1 MNELMALLKVQVL
14 AFFDINTAL
23 HTKDKGTRRKRL
35 LLSGLMLLSMAMIM
49 GMSFGYSFMLADA
62 LKKSGMAELLEYVPG
77 LMMASACLATFFT
90 TIYKTHGVLVGL
102 KDYDQIMSLPVPV
115 RTVIASRIILL
126 YLMNLFF
133 TLIIMVPAGIVY
145 GMEGSP
151 LPVFFLLFPLT
162 LLVVPLLPIVG
173 AAILGIIISL
183 VSSRFRHRNAVN
195 LITSFALTLGIILLS
210 TGAGQMTADIQTVSA
225 AVADAI
231 GKAYPPALWYLDGVC
246 RGDLKALGLFLG
258 VSAAVFAVLVGG
270 FSRFFQPLHSRL
282 TAHHRTAD
290 YRMRALK
297 TGTPFKAL
305 YLKELTRYGASP
317 LYVMNTAIG
326 AVLGILFCFGMAF
339 FGQEKLAAF
348 LELPGSL
355 AMMRTFAPLIVAG
368 FMALTCTTASS
379 ISLEGKSLW
388 IMKSIP
394 VEPFTLLM
402 SKLAVNLTV
411 QLPAVLLCGLAL
423 AYALKPSSFELLQ
436 LFLMPAFYSLFIAA
450 AGLVIN
456 LKAPNFSWASETV
469 VIKQSM
475 AVFLALAVG
484 MAGIGLPVAAIALAG
499 YLKIPLSAVGILW
512 NFTMIMGFVD
522 FILVSLLWEH
532 GRRWVSAL

>member
-1 MNELMALLKVQVL
+1 MNDLLALLKVQVL
-14 AFFDINTAL
+14 AFFDINAAF
-23 HTKDKGTRRKRL
+23 HAKDKGERRKKL

-62 LKKSGMAELLEYVPG
+62 LKKAGMTELLEYVPG

-90 TIYKTHGVLVGL
+90 TIYKTHGVLVGFR
-102 KDYDQIMSLPVPV
+102 DYDQIMSLPVTV
-115 RTVIASRIILL
+115 RTVIASRVLLL

-151 LPVFFLLFPLT
+151 QPAFYGLFPLT
-162 LLVVPLLPIVG
+162 LFVVPLLPIVG
-173 AAILGIIISL
+173 AAVLGIGISL
-183 VSSRFRHRNAVN
+183 VSSQFRHRNAVS
-195 LITSFALTLGIILLS
+195 LITSLTLTLAVILLS
-210 TGAGQMTADIQTVSA
+210 MGAGEMSADFQTVSA

-246 RGDLKALGLFLG
+246 RGNLGALGLFLG
-258 VSAAVFAVLVGG
+258 VSAAVFGLLVWG
-270 FSRFFQPLHSRL
+270 FSRFFQPLQSRL

-290 YRMRALK
+290 YRLRPMKTGSPFRAL
-297 TGTPFKAL
+297 
-305 YLKELTRYGASP
+305 YVKELTRYGASP

-326 AVLGILFCFGMAF
+326 AVLGVLFCFGMAF

-355 AMMRTFAPLIVAG
+355 VMMRTFAPLIVAG

-379 ISLEGKSLW
+379 ISLEGKNLW

-423 AYALKPSSFELLQ
+423 VFALKPSSFEGLQ
-436 LFLMPAFYSLFIAA
+436 LFLMPAFFSVFIAA
-450 AGLVIN
+450 AGLMIN
-456 LKAPNFSWASETV
+456 LKTPNFTWASETV

-475 AVFLALAVG
+475 SVFLSLAAG
-484 MAGIGLPVAAIALAG
+484 MAGIGLPVAALALAG
-499 YLKIPLSAVGILW
+499 YFKVPMSAAGLLW
-512 NFTMIMGFVD
+512 NFTMLMGFLD
-522 FILVSLLWEH
+522 FILISLLWEH
-532 GRRWVSAL
+532 GERWISAL

>member
-1 MNELMALLKVQVL
+1 MNELLALLKVQVL
-14 AFFDINTAL
+14 AFFDINTAF
-23 HTKDKGTRRKRL
+23 HTKDKSARRKRL
-35 LLSGLMLLSMAMIM
+35 LLSGVVLVSMAMIM

-62 LKKSGMAELLEYVPG
+62 LKKAGMGELLEYVPG

-90 TIYKTHGVLVGL
+90 TIYKTHGVLVGFR
-102 KDYDQIMSLPVPV
+102 DYDQIMSLPVPV

-133 TLIIMVPAGIVY
+133 TLIIMLPAGIVY
-145 GMEGSP
+145 GMKGSP
-151 LPVFFLLFPLT
+151 LPAFYLLFPLT
-162 LLVVPLLPIVG
+162 LFVVPLLPIVG
-173 AAILGIIISL
+173 AAVLGIVISL
-183 VSSRFRHRNAVN
+183 VSSRFRHRNTVN

-210 TGAGQMTADIQTVSA
+210 TGAGQVTADFQTVSA

-231 GKAYPPALWYLDGVC
+231 GHAYPPALWYLGGVC
-246 RGDLKALGLFLG
+246 RGDMGSLGLFLG
-258 VSAAVFAVLVGG
+258 VSAAVFGLLVWG
-270 FSRFFQPLHSRL
+270 FSRIFQPLHSRL
-282 TAHHRTAD
+282 TAHYRTAD
-290 YRMRALK
+290 FRVRSLK
-297 TGTPFKAL
+297 TGTPFRAL
-305 YLKELTRYGASP
+305 YRKELTRYGASP

-326 AVLGILFCFGMAF
+326 AALGILFCFGMAF

-379 ISLEGKSLW
+379 ISLEGKNLW

-402 SKLAVNLTV
+402 SKLAVNLTI

-423 AYALKPSSFELLQ
+423 AYALKPSPFELLQ

-450 AGLVIN
+450 AGLMIN
-456 LKAPNFSWASETV
+456 LKAPNFSWTSETV

-484 MAGIGLPVAAIALAG
+484 MAGIGVPVAVIALAG
-499 YLKIPLSAVGILW
+499 YFKIPLSAVGILW

-532 GRRWVSAL
+532 GETWVSAL

>member
-1 MNELMALLKVQVL
+1 MNDLLALLKVQVL
-14 AFFDINTAL
+14 AFFDINAAF
-23 HTKDKGTRRKRL
+23 HAKDKGERRKKL

-62 LKKSGMAELLEYVPG
+62 LKKAGMTELLEYVPG

-90 TIYKTHGVLVGL
+90 TIYKTHGVLVGFR
-102 KDYDQIMSLPVPV
+102 DYDQIMSLPVAV
-115 RTVIASRIILL
+115 RTVIASRILLL

-151 LPVFFLLFPLT
+151 RPAFYGLFPLT

-173 AAILGIIISL
+173 AAVLGIVISL

-195 LITSFALTLGIILLS
+195 LITSLILTLAVIFLS
-210 TGAGQMTADIQTVSA
+210 MGAGEMSADFQTVSA

-246 RGDLKALGLFLG
+246 RGDMGALGLFLG
-258 VSAAVFAVLVGG
+258 VSAAVFGLLVWG
-270 FSRFFQPLHSRL
+270 FGRIFQPLHSRL
-282 TAHHRTAD
+282 TAHYRTAD
-290 YRMRALK
+290 YRLRSLK
-297 TGTPFKAL
+297 TGSPFRAL
-305 YLKELTRYGASP
+305 YVKELTRYGASP

-326 AVLGILFCFGMAF
+326 AVLGVLFCFGMAF

-355 AMMRTFAPLIVAG
+355 VMMRTFAPLIVAG

-379 ISLEGKSLW
+379 ISLEGKNLW

-394 VEPFTLLM
+394 VETFALLM

-423 AYALKPSSFELLQ
+423 VFALKPSPFEMLQ
-436 LFLMPAFYSLFIAA
+436 LFLMPAFYSVFIAA
-450 AGLVIN
+450 SGLMIN
-456 LKAPNFSWASETV
+456 LKTPNFTWASETV

-475 AVFLALAVG
+475 SVFLSLAAG
-484 MAGIGLPVAAIALAG
+484 MAGIGLPVAALALAG
-499 YLKIPLSAVGILW
+499 YFKVPLSAVGLLW
-512 NFTMIMGFVD
+512 NFTMLMGFLD
-522 FILVSLLWEH
+522 FILISLLREH
-532 GRRWVSAL
+532 GERWVSAL